1 MSSNAEKTKILSW
14 EPGLGIQDFI
24 GAQARG
30 KKLTLIV
37 GEHIRKNPQPGSNEP
52 PIPLGGID
60 AHSPLQQRYM
70 HEIILQ
76 KQN

>member
-1 MSSNAEKTKILSW
+1 MSSNAQKTKNLSW
-14 EPGLGIQDFI
+14 EPGFGIQDFI

-30 KKLTLIV
+30 KKLALIV

-52 PIPLGGID
+52 SIPLGGID
-60 AHSPLQQRYM
+60 GHSALQQNYV